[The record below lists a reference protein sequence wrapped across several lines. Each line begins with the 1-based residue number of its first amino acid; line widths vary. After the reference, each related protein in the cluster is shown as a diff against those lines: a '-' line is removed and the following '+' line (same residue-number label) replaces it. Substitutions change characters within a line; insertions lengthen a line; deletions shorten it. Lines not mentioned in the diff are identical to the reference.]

1 MKKYLLSIIALALF
15 AVNNA
20 FATEVEVTMNAKSK
34 LIKSLVNIA
43 TNEPVEVGEPTSNK
57 YTFNAADGSYLLTA
71 TAADGETVSGTIQL
85 DIDAE
90 HTTFAIFSPEITVR
104 NTGWVYDTDYTF
116 NLKVTTKEGAVVNT
130 TMGQYTSGK
139 KMFLV
144 FSGNTY
150 YLDIVPSEA
159 HQTEGY
165 LAASYTGTVTYNAT
179 VNAEAPMSA
188 AYSITVPAGANLFLG
203 TKTAHFVKF
212 KEVTPV
218 SVTDGGT
225 VYNFVLAD
233 KQVYNYRVSQEG
245 KYTQAGLFTMSID
258 ESKRPELVFT
268 DADMTAKDP
277 KFIDHDVNSNSKYNV
292 GDLFLNINPAGHLKL
307 AKVGDT
313 YDILPMRNWE
323 LTNSITANYFVEPD
337 YHFTVLN
344 LNGQADNSVVKV
356 ENELLT
362 AVGMGTAIVLV
373 TYDAIHVNEYSGAT
387 KKDFVGGAD
396 WGAVWPENTGVFV
409 VTVGEQADDITPNII
424 INKDYLTMVNGVD
437 TKMAMENVD
446 AEFDVLYYLDT
457 EDVFD
462 YTFTPD
468 GVVSVT
474 LARPTIGTN
483 AASYTG
489 FSAEGVTKND
499 DGSYTLHLTMGR
511 NIVCLTDAAGKSI
524 YQVMTAKPCHRE
536 IMVGDKVVTS
546 VKPGDEVTVQYSG
559 LYHPAGKLAGIH
571 NFNAFLSYKKASE
584 GITVKNGKG
593 NQYTMA
599 ATLTAQAVT
608 FTVPTDWTVPTI
620 ELSDGVVG
628 IGGFGDPVGNH
639 RATSKD
645 TGRAPNFTAISQSA
659 VLGRVPAVTINVS
672 ELRIAGFEN
681 LELAAESHM
690 SVSTEDDDDR
700 TEFTSGDFKF
710 ATGCMHDYDY
720 WYWFGYANHTD
731 TTYKA
736 LADQW
741 KNVVGGGYNK
751 SKNYG
756 VAYAAAFNGPCYVT
770 VLNHDSIA
778 VPGFYITNSAY
789 AYSSMTKGDGFA
801 KKFGKGDW
809 FKLTIKGYSANDS
822 LIGTKDY
829 YLADLR
835 DPKTAYIINDW
846 RYVDL
851 SGLGKVSKLGFEL
864 TSSDNGDYGMNTP
877 AYFCFDNF
885 GAEGTEVLPEKN
897 VEFPLEVADFENFE
911 LAAESH
917 MSVSTE
923 EDDERTE
930 FTSGDFEFA
939 SGCMHDWDYWY
950 WFGYANQTDTTYKA
964 LADQWK
970 NVVGGGYNKS
980 KNYGV
985 AYAAAFNG
993 PCYVTVLNHDSIAV
1007 PGFYIT
1013 NSAYAYSSMTKGD
1026 GFAKKFG
1033 KGDWFK
1039 LTIKGYSAN
1048 DSLIGTKDYYLADL
1062 RDPKTA
1068 YIINDW
1074 RYVDLSGLGKV
1085 SKLGFELTSSDNG
1098 DYGMNTPAYFC
1109 FDNFGAEGTEVLPE
1123 KNVEFPLEIATFEDI
1138 ELAENSH
1145 MSISTEDDE
1154 DRTEFVSGDFEFAT
1168 GCMVDWAS
1176 WWFFGYANQTDTT
1189 YTSLA
1194 DQWKNIVG
1202 GGYDGSKNY
1211 GVAYASSYYGPCTVT
1226 VLNHDSIDVPGF
1238 YITNSAYAYSSMKNG
1253 DSFAKKFG
1261 KGDWFK
1267 LTIKGYNAEDSLTG
1281 TKEFYL
1287 ADLRDPK
1294 TAYIINDWSYV
1305 DLSGLGKVS
1314 KLGFELS
1321 SSDNGEWGMNT
1332 PAYFCFDNFGAEGT
1346 EVLPEKN
1353 VEFPLEIATF
1363 EDVNVETESFS
1374 KGAIGYT
1381 TLTSGSYQFDV
1392 YCDDTY
1398 GTPYY
1403 YAFCTANYTD
1413 NTYANDNNG
1422 LKNVVGGGYD
1432 GSNNYGAFFY
1442 NYYGQNAVTVLSDND
1457 EGAVVPGFYI
1467 TNSAYAYTSMLNGD
1481 AYSKQFTKGDWFKLT
1496 ITGYNAEDSL
1506 TGTKEFYLAD
1516 LREETTAYIINDWR
1530 YVDLSGLGKVSK
1542 LGFELSSSDTGE
1554 YGMNTPA
1561 YFCFDNFGAEGTEVL
1576 PEKNI
1581 ETAIT
1586 DFAVAKTQPTGY
1598 YDLKGVNTG
1607 KIRKGMNIVRMP
1619 DGSVR
1624 KIFVR

>member
-1 MKKYLLSIIALALF
+1 MKKYLLSIMALALF
-15 AVNNA
+15 AVSNA
-20 FATEVEVTMNAKSK
+20 FATQVEVTMNAKSK

-43 TNEPVEVGEPTSNK
+43 TNEPVDVGNPTSNK
-57 YTFNAADGSYLLTA
+57 YTFEAADGSYLLTA
-71 TAADGETVSGTIQL
+71 TAADSVTVSGTIQL
-85 DIDAE
+85 DIDAD
-90 HTTFAIFSPEITVR
+90 HTTFAIFSPEITVK
-104 NTGWVYDTDYTF
+104 NSGWEYGTDYTF
-116 NLKVTTKEGAVVNT
+116 DLKVTTKEGAVVNT
-130 TMGQYTSGK
+130 TMGDYTTGK

-150 YLDIVPSEA
+150 YLDMIPSEA
-159 HQTEGY
+159 RQAEGY
-165 LAASYTGTVTYNAT
+165 LTASYTGTVTYNAT

-245 KYTQAGLFTMSID
+245 KYTQAGLFTMSVD
-258 ESKRPELVFT
+258 STKRPELVFT

-277 KFIDHDVNSNSKYNV
+277 KFIDHDVTSNSKYNV

-307 AKVGDT
+307 ANVGDT
-313 YDILPMRNWE
+313 YDILPMRTWQLVE
-323 LTNSITANYFVEPD
+323 SITNNYFIEPD
-337 YHFTVLN
+337 YHFTVVN
-344 LNGQADNSVVKV
+344 LNGQEDNSVVKV
-356 ENELLT
+356 ENEQLK
-362 AVGMGTAIVLV
+362 AVGTGTAIVLV
-373 TYDAIHVNEYSGAT
+373 TYDAIHLNQYSGAT

-396 WGAVWPENTGVFV
+396 WGAIWPENTGVFV
-409 VTVGEQADDITPNII
+409 VTVGEQTSDIKPNII
-424 INKDYLTMVNGVD
+424 INKDYLTTVTSGGKQVD

-457 EDVFD
+457 EDGFD
-462 YTFTPD
+462 YTFTPE
-468 GVVSVT
+468 GVASVT

-499 DGSYTLHLTMGR
+499 DDSYTVHLTMGR
-511 NIVCLTDAAGKSI
+511 NIVCLTDAAGKST
-524 YQVMTAKPCHRE
+524 YQVMTVKPCHRD
-536 IMVGDKVVTS
+536 IMVNDEVVTS
-546 VKPGDEVTVQYSG
+546 VKPGDAVTIQYSG
-559 LYHPAGKLAGIH
+559 LFHPANKLAGIH
-571 NFNAFLSYKKASE
+571 NFNAFLSYKKATD

-608 FTVPTDWTVPTI
+608 FTVPEDWTSPVI
-620 ELSDGVVG
+620 ELSDGVMG

-801 KKFGKGDW
+801 KKFCKGDW
-809 FKLTIKGYSANDS
+809 FKLTIKGYNANDS

-864 TSSDNGDYGMNTP
+864 SSSDNGDYGMNTP

-885 GAEGTEVLPEKN
+885 GAEGTE
-897 VEFPLEVADFENFE
+897 
-911 LAAESH
+911 
-917 MSVSTE
+917 
-923 EDDERTE
+923 
-930 FTSGDFEFA
+930 
-939 SGCMHDWDYWY
+939 
-950 WFGYANQTDTTYKA
+950 
-964 LADQWK
+964 
-970 NVVGGGYNKS
+970 
-980 KNYGV
+980 
-985 AYAAAFNG
+985 
-993 PCYVTVLNHDSIAV
+993 I
-1007 PGFYIT
+1007 
-1013 NSAYAYSSMTKGD
+1013 
-1026 GFAKKFG
+1026 
-1033 KGDWFK
+1033 
-1039 LTIKGYSAN
+1039 
-1048 DSLIGTKDYYLADL
+1048 
-1062 RDPKTA
+1062 
-1068 YIINDW
+1068 
-1074 RYVDLSGLGKV
+1074 
-1085 SKLGFELTSSDNG
+1085 
-1098 DYGMNTPAYFC
+1098 
-1109 FDNFGAEGTEVLPE
+1109 LPE

-1138 ELAENSH
+1138 ELAEESH
-1145 MSISTEDDE
+1145 MSISTEADE
-1154 DRTEFVSGDFEFAT
+1154 ERTEFVSGDFKFST

-1189 YTSLA
+1189 YTTLD
-1194 DQWKNIVG
+1194 DQWKNVVG

-1226 VLNHDSIDVPGF
+1226 ILNHDSIAVPGF
-1238 YITNSAYAYSSMKNG
+1238 YITNSAYTYNSLTGGDAY
-1253 DSFAKKFG
+1253 AKKFG

-1294 TAYIINDWSYV
+1294 TAYIINDWRYVDLSGLGKVSKLGFELSSSDTGEWGMNTPAYFCFDNFGAVGVEVLPEKNVEFPLEIATFEDIELAEESHMSISTKDDETRSSFTSGDFEFATGCNSEWASWWFFGYANQADTTYTSLADQWKNIVGGGYDGSKNYGVAYCSSYNGPSYVTVQNHDSITVPGFYITNSAYTYTSMTQGDAYSKQFAKGDWFKLTINGYNAKDSLIGSKDFYLADLRDEATAYIINDWRYV

-1332 PAYFCFDNFGAEGT
+1332 PAYFCFDNFGAEG
-1346 EVLPEKN
+1346 V
-1353 VEFPLEIATF
+1353 
-1363 EDVNVETESFS
+1363 
-1374 KGAIGYT
+1374 
-1381 TLTSGSYQFDV
+1381 
-1392 YCDDTY
+1392 
-1398 GTPYY
+1398 
-1403 YAFCTANYTD
+1403 
-1413 NTYANDNNG
+1413 
-1422 LKNVVGGGYD
+1422 
-1432 GSNNYGAFFY
+1432 
-1442 NYYGQNAVTVLSDND
+1442 
-1457 EGAVVPGFYI
+1457 
-1467 TNSAYAYTSMLNGD
+1467 
-1481 AYSKQFTKGDWFKLT
+1481 
-1496 ITGYNAEDSL
+1496 
-1506 TGTKEFYLAD
+1506 
-1516 LREETTAYIINDWR
+1516 
-1530 YVDLSGLGKVSK
+1530 
-1542 LGFELSSSDTGE
+1542 
-1554 YGMNTPA
+1554 
-1561 YFCFDNFGAEGTEVL
+1561 EVL

-1581 ETAIT
+1581 ETAISE
-1586 DFAVAKTQPTGY
+1586 FSVSKTQPMRY
-1598 YDLKGVNTG
+1598 YDLKGVNTD
-1607 KIRKGMNIVRMP
+1607 KMHKGMNIVRMP

-1624 KIFVR
+1624 KIVVK